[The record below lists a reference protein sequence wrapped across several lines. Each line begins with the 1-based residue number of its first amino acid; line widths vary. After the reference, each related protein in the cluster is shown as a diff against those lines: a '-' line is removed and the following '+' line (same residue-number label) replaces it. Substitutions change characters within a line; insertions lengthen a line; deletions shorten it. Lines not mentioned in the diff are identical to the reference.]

1 MTPSTQIARSATAA
15 DLRGYALALLLC
27 IVGGAIAWVLDAPS
41 SCFLL
46 ALVAASLYGGR
57 GPGYLVI
64 IGSAAI
70 FEFFFLPP
78 RLHWLHSEASLLRW
92 TVFVGVMLLTQA
104 ILHAKRR
111 SDLGRLAI
119 VEEFRSLAETS
130 PDGILSTNDAGQL
143 LFANPALL
151 RMFGKSEGQLLGS
164 SIEELLPGFERH
176 SGEYMARRNDGS
188 TFYVE
193 ATCGMFGSKTT
204 IFLRDISDR
213 KEAEDSLRRTQ
224 AKLANAAQKA
234 AVSELAAAIV
244 HEISQPLSAMVANGQ
259 ACLRW
264 LASTPPNTVD
274 GRASVERIV
283 RDGKDAAEIVRGL
296 RSVFRRSAPEKV
308 ELDLRVI
315 VTEVVSLMR
324 PRAQREGIF
333 LETDIS
339 PGVPAIQG
347 DKIQLQQVLINLVS
361 NAMDALRD
369 LHNQKPHI
377 LIRVR
382 EKGTDILTEVVDN
395 GPKAPEFDT
404 IFDAFMTTKATGM
417 GMGLAICRSI
427 VNAHYGQLWGEA
439 RAEGGTVFAF
449 TLPVK
454 VEAHASSH

>member
-1 MTPSTQIARSATAA
+1 
-15 DLRGYALALLLC
+15 
-27 IVGGAIAWVLDAPS
+27 
-41 SCFLL
+41 
-46 ALVAASLYGGR
+46 
-57 GPGYLVI
+57 
-64 IGSAAI
+64 
-70 FEFFFLPP
+70 
-78 RLHWLHSEASLLRW
+78 
-92 TVFVGVMLLTQA
+92 MLLTEA
-104 ILHAKRR
+104 VLHAKRR
-111 SDLGRLAI
+111 SDLARLGIA
-119 VEEFRSLAETS
+119 EEFRSLAETG
-130 PDGILSTNDAGQL
+130 PDGILFTNEAGRL

-188 TFYVE
+188 NFYVE
-193 ATCGMFGSKTT
+193 AACGMFGSKTT

-224 AKLANAAQKA
+224 AKLANASQKA

-296 RSVFRRSAPEKV
+296 RSVFQRSAPEKV
-308 ELDLRVI
+308 QLDLRLV
-315 VTEVVSLMR
+315 VSEVVSLMR
-324 PRAQREGIF
+324 SRAQREGIL
-333 LETDIS
+333 LETDIA
-339 PGVPAIQG
+339 PALPSIQG

-369 LHNQKPHI
+369 LHDQRQHI

-382 EKGTDILTEVVDN
+382 QKGSEVLTQVIDN
-395 GPKAPEFDT
+395 GPNTPDFET
-404 IFDAFMTTKATGM
+404 IFDAFVTTKATGM

-427 VNAHYGQLWGEA
+427 VNAHDGQLWGEA

-454 VEAHASSH
+454 VEANASSH